1 MVLINKGRFIKI
13 TNCMKNSERDILERL
28 REKDRNAVKAE
39 QLMREHLEMVRKH
52 LLDLP
57 HHV

>member
-1 MVLINKGRFIKI
+1 
-13 TNCMKNSERDILERL
+13 MKNSERDILERL

-39 QLMREHLEMVRKH
+39 QLMREHLEMVRRH